1 MKVRDITNLATRA
14 IFNTKVT
21 EIENKIPDI
30 TGSLTTPGFNRLTKI
45 CFDTRMKEA
54 NILASKSQVDSGHLK
69 TPGTQMGY
77 LFGWLSKLMTRPF
90 FGQFWLA
97 KDVSTRLPVCH
108 FIYKKTVNF
117 LRSYLLFLI

>member
-45 CFDTRMKEA
+45 CFDARMKEA
-54 NILASKSQVDSGHLK
+54 TNILASKSQVDSGHLK

-77 LFGWLSKLMTRPF
+77 PNGVLIWVVIKINDQTVFWSILASQRRFNSFTSLSF
-90 FGQFWLA
+90 Y
-97 KDVSTRLPVCH
+97 
-108 FIYKKTVNF
+108 I
-117 LRSYLLFLI
+117 